1 MLHRKLFVETL
12 VARLL
17 LGMLMLVGVLSYN
30 TMVRE
35 HAPDLEIPSAIV
47 TTYWP
52 GAAPEQI
59 EKEITKY
66 LEDEIV
72 SLEGL
77 NTYSS
82 GSYNSY
88 SVVAVEFDA
97 DMPVAKAIPSL
108 RAAVDKAAA
117 KFPAGQGIEK
127 PDIEEMSISNMPV
140 LSFALS
146 GNVDDMVL
154 SDAAKRLESD
164 IEQLPLV
171 KKVEISGMREKSL
184 HIRLKPAQLRDL
196 GISPLLVRDRIQA
209 ANIDMAWGEFEAK
222 ESNFNLYMA
231 GRFETVTEVSQL
243 PILRIDNNRTV
254 TLSEIADVELMLDR
268 ERSRT
273 FFSIDGAPYERSV
286 TLDVLKRPGTD
297 TFTVIDST
305 LRLIENLMSQDWPG
319 GLSIDVV
326 SDDAELIEQSFDE
339 VSTSMKEAVI
349 IVFLVLM
356 LLLTWREAL
365 IAGLALPITM
375 LGVLAIM
382 AVLGYTFNSMIMI
395 GMVLALG
402 LMVDVFILVM
412 EGMHESLYEQKLS
425 FPEAAKKTVSQFL
438 LPATAGQLTTILA
451 MLPLMMIS
459 GVDGK
464 FIRIL
469 PLTITITLILGLI
482 VAFVIAIPLS
492 SYLLEKANKESKPLA
507 IDILSGRCKNALS
520 QWLETYVVKKRRYA
534 AAWVAGGLL
543 MFICSVQL
551 VGLLPTEMYA
561 PADDRKIG
569 VSIELAPDATL
580 AQSQRVADK
589 AGEFF
594 RQQKWIEKVITYVG
608 AKSPM
613 ATADLNDSL
622 LPSEAWNQVGFSIT
636 LLPKDDREGLSFEY
650 LPAIRQGLEMA
661 LADEAGLIIKLVHFA
676 GSPDTSPPIQ
686 IDLIGQDYNE
696 LIDIA
701 ADVKRIL
708 STIPGTTDISDNLGP
723 ALNEI
728 RYSIRHD
735 MLSFHGINETDL
747 AQQVRIAMEEDEI
760 GYFKVPGIEE
770 DPKIRLGTNW
780 PSRNGALGGPQH
792 VAELD
797 MFQVITPLGYSVSLS
812 ELVDYQMAEVPR
824 VFVHKN
830 GQRTVTVSADTS
842 STTAGEV
849 VAALQPIL
857 DEKTSSWPKGY
868 RYQLGG
874 EVVSSDDAFGQM
886 GLAFI
891 LAMFSIYI
899 LLTLMFGSFLQ
910 PLIII
915 MVVPLA
921 LIGTF
926 LGFFITATPMSFF
939 GIMGVVSLAG
949 IAVNNGIVLVDT
961 INQRC
966 KKGQQTARAAALGA
980 ADRLRPI
987 VSTSLTTVLSL
998 IPLAYSSPQWY
1009 PLCVAIIY
1017 GLIAS
1022 TIIAMVII
1030 PALYVLLSPSGSTKD
1045 VNVSIEKTRDSK

>member
-1 MLHRKLFVETL
+1 
-12 VARLL
+12 
-17 LGMLMLVGVLSYN
+17 
-30 TMVRE
+30 
-35 HAPDLEIPSAIV
+35 
-47 TTYWP
+47 
-52 GAAPEQI
+52 
-59 EKEITKY
+59 
-66 LEDEIV
+66 
-72 SLEGL
+72 
-77 NTYSS
+77 
-82 GSYNSY
+82 
-88 SVVAVEFDA
+88 
-97 DMPVAKAIPSL
+97 
-108 RAAVDKAAA
+108 
-117 KFPAGQGIEK
+117 
-127 PDIEEMSISNMPV
+127 
-140 LSFALS
+140 
-146 GNVDDMVL
+146 
-154 SDAAKRLESD
+154 
-164 IEQLPLV
+164 
-171 KKVEISGMREKSL
+171 
-184 HIRLKPAQLRDL
+184 
-196 GISPLLVRDRIQA
+196 
-209 ANIDMAWGEFEAK
+209 MAW
-222 ESNFNLYMA
+222 
-231 GRFETVTEVSQL
+231 
-243 PILRIDNNRTV
+243 
-254 TLSEIADVELMLDR
+254 
-268 ERSRT
+268 
-273 FFSIDGAPYERSV
+273 
-286 TLDVLKRPGTD
+286 
-297 TFTVIDST
+297 
-305 LRLIENLMSQDWPG
+305 

-650 LPAIRQGLEMA
+650 LPAIRQGLDMA

-812 ELVDYQMAEVPR
+812 ELVDYQMAEVQEYLFIKMDNAQSPCPQIQAQ
-824 VFVHKN
+824 
-830 GQRTVTVSADTS
+830 QR
-842 STTAGEV
+842 
-849 VAALQPIL
+849 L
-857 DEKTSSWPKGY
+857 EK
-868 RYQLGG
+868 L
-874 EVVSSDDAFGQM
+874 
-886 GLAFI
+886 
-891 LAMFSIYI
+891 
-899 LLTLMFGSFLQ
+899 
-910 PLIII
+910 
-915 MVVPLA
+915 
-921 LIGTF
+921 
-926 LGFFITATPMSFF
+926 
-939 GIMGVVSLAG
+939 
-949 IAVNNGIVLVDT
+949 
-961 INQRC
+961 
-966 KKGQQTARAAALGA
+966 
-980 ADRLRPI
+980 
-987 VSTSLTTVLSL
+987 
-998 IPLAYSSPQWY
+998 
-1009 PLCVAIIY
+1009 
-1017 GLIAS
+1017 
-1022 TIIAMVII
+1022 
-1030 PALYVLLSPSGSTKD
+1030 
-1045 VNVSIEKTRDSK
+1045 